1 MKASVF
7 LFALSLLIN
16 AYSIAAERLYS
27 YTDAVTKESS
37 WVGQQVKFSVVLAVD
52 ESPQGS
58 PRFSFPDVAGGL
70 LLQASGGPVFGKEK
84 KDGTDYSTWRYDF
97 AFYPQRAGTHTIPPI
112 EIRVSLPS
120 GEGTW
125 KQLTTSTTAFKLN
138 SKWPSGAEGLATLI
152 STNKFD
158 ATEKWQSVTGNPRV
172 GDAITLTISR
182 SAEDI
187 LGLAFPPL
195 VLAEIEGVGIYPEPP
210 KVSDKENR
218 GDLTGS
224 RIEKIVYTFNRE
236 GTVTI
241 PGHVIPWFD
250 LSDQKM
256 KYVRFAARTFDVAPN
271 PALLNTDN
279 VDQSPKSDTL
289 PWGLGLAII
298 IGTVVIASLIY
309 CYLLPAIARWRE
321 QKEDSEPAIFQE
333 LMSACRD
340 ENPTAASNGL
350 RKWLDRLDVPLEQF
364 ITESNS
370 VILLDQ
376 ITFLHVKLYSSSS
389 VTEWNPNTFSKELT
403 LVRKNFIRRRNKK
416 TSTSQSLNQLKPL
429 NPSYK

>member
-16 AYSIAAERLYS
+16 TYSLATERLYS

-37 WVGQQVKFSVVLAVD
+37 WVGQQVKFSVVLAVS

-84 KDGTDYSTWRYDF
+84 KDDSEYKTWRYDF
-97 AFYPQRAGTHTIPPI
+97 AFYPQRAGIHTIPPI

-120 GEGTW
+120 GEDTW
-125 KQLTTSTTAFKLN
+125 QQLTTSTTAFKLN
-138 SKWPSGAEGLATLI
+138 SQWPKGAEGLATLI
-152 STNKFD
+152 STKRFE
-158 ATEKWQSVTGNPRV
+158 ASEKWQSVNDNPRV

-182 SAEDI
+182 NADDI

-195 VLAEIEGVGIYPEPP
+195 VLAEIEAMGIYPEPP
-210 KVSDKENR
+210 KVSDKEYR
-218 GDLTGS
+218 GDLTGT

-250 LSDQKM
+250 LGDQKM
-256 KYVRFAARTFDVAPN
+256 KYVRFAARTFNVAPN
-271 PALLNTDN
+271 PALLNKDS
-279 VDQSPKSDTL
+279 VDHPPKSDTSPL
-289 PWGLGLAII
+289 GRGLAII
-298 IGTVVIASLIY
+298 IGALVIASLIY
-309 CYLLPAIARWRE
+309 YYLLPAIARWRKQTE
-321 QKEDSEPAIFQE
+321 NSEPAIFQE
-333 LMSACRD
+333 LLSACRD
-340 ENPTAASNGL
+340 ENPSAVSNGL
-350 RKWLDRLDVPLEQF
+350 RKWLNRLNVPLEQF
-364 ITESNS
+364 ITDSNS
-370 VILLDQ
+370 VILLDSISLLQ
-376 ITFLHVKLYSSSS
+376 DKLYSTLTVKS
-389 VTEWNPNTFSKELT
+389 WNSNAFSKELC
-403 LVRKNFIRRRNKK
+403 RARRSFMSRRNKK
-416 TSTSQSLNQLKPL
+416 SSTSPSLDQLKPL